1 MATDI
6 TGLLT
11 GVSKRGIDPLTGGSF
26 GQRVLARQQ
35 QNIDAMQ
42 RGLRGLITG
51 DPSSPQEKIQLGI
64 AEGIRNFDTKTPQ
77 EQEGLI
83 RALQATGQTGLA
95 GQLAGRLEKQKELNL
110 NKDLATRLYPDLG
123 WASEFAGRGVPLN
136 IIKQLASDTNKDRM
150 ELYNYT
156 KSTYGEKTANSLK
169 PLILNGSVKAQ
180 DIPRLVPDKDKAGSL
195 KNFAIIDDDGNR
207 SQMTVIMKSDDSF
220 SDLQGNPI
228 VLPTSAQLM
237 TVGKTPQDMEFER
250 NQNGDLVA
258 RLTEKDRE
266 KIVKELEKSRQKVAE
281 LKKIGTEELENA
293 LTFQGKMKIYTG
305 GLSSYF
311 NLAGMTEDTGYA
323 LLDDVNEYLVGLEEF
338 GGKATLILDVLESYF
353 QKRRHDITGAQAAVS
368 EIKDLRKFLLSR
380 ESTPNA
386 AKSRISKLIELAD
399 NDIARY
405 QNMLEN
411 NQLSFEAFLNETEE
425 GQEGV
430 TITPE
435 NPPPPENIPIS
446 NESILNNFF
455 EKYLPNFK

>member
-64 AEGIRNFDTKTPQ
+64 AEGVRNFDTKTPQ

-95 GQLAGRLEKQKELNL
+95 GQLAGRLEKQKELKL
-110 NKDLATRLYPDLG
+110 NKDLATKLYPDLG

-180 DIPRLVPDKDKAGSL
+180 GADGLVDNDANSHVDMS
-195 KNFAIIDDDGNR
+195 NVYF
-207 SQMTVIMKSDDSF
+207 F
-220 SDLQGNPI
+220 DLTIGQDFDQ
-228 VLPTSAQLM
+228 LPTDYTCVFSNLQVTLPTNTLLTDFFKGGSDVFVTSVDTP
-237 TVGKTPQDMEFER
+237 TVGADKSVF
-250 NQNGDLVA
+250 NGWSYASVSGL
-258 RLTEKDRE
+258 LTD
-266 KIVKELEKSRQKVAE
+266 
-281 LKKIGTEELENA
+281 
-293 LTFQGKMKIYTG
+293 F
-305 GLSSYF
+305 
-311 NLAGMTEDTGYA
+311 
-323 LLDDVNEYLVGLEEF
+323 
-338 GGKATLILDVLESYF
+338 
-353 QKRRHDITGAQAAVS
+353 
-368 EIKDLRKFLLSR
+368 
-380 ESTPNA
+380 
-386 AKSRISKLIELAD
+386 
-399 NDIARY
+399 
-405 QNMLEN
+405 
-411 NQLSFEAFLNETEE
+411 
-425 GQEGV
+425 
-430 TITPE
+430 
-435 NPPPPENIPIS
+435 
-446 NESILNNFF
+446 
-455 EKYLPNFK
+455 